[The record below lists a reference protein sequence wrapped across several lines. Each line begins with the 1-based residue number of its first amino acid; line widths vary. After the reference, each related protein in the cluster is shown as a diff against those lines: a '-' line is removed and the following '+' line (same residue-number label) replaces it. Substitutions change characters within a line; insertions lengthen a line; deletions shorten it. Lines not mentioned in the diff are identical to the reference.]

1 MVRSLSLFC
10 LLELLGCGRTTK
22 DHGSGAAPVTS
33 ASAKSPTFEA
43 QPGPYQRLPVE
54 ADPSMLRGIPAGF
67 TWCDGSSAR
76 ERGQA
81 NAGSARAL
89 TSNGTSPAGLH
100 GKAVAGR
107 PRLSAPAPGRKLSF
121 SVERSEL
128 SFDLGK
134 SAEELLTGLAA
145 VESIAETSEA
155 RARFYRDIEVLSVMF
170 PSSSLALRVRSA
182 PEGRARLELQ
192 VYLVAEPAEQVLRAF
207 DEHGARATRASCE
220 HGARGWAI
228 EAHERPGWSY
238 RRASVALEPSCEE
251 GTTDLQLYVR
261 RVMDTTVVLA
271 CRDDSLGGVIP
282 LEDTCSEVSRT
293 INVRSHP

>member
-1 MVRSLSLFC
+1 M
-10 LLELLGCGRTTK
+10 
-22 DHGSGAAPVTS
+22 TS

-54 ADPSMLRGIPAGF
+54 ADPNMLRGIPAGF

-76 ERGQA
+76 EQGQA
-81 NAGSARAL
+81 NAGAARAL
-89 TSNGTSPAGLH
+89 TSNGSSLAGLH

-107 PRLSAPAPGRKLSF
+107 PRLSAPAPGRKLAF

-134 SAEELLTGLAA
+134 RADELLTGLAA
-145 VESIAETSEA
+145 VDSIAETSDQ
-155 RARFYRDIEVLSVMF
+155 RARFYRDIEVLAVMF
-170 PSSSLALRVRSA
+170 PSSSLALRVRSVA
-182 PEGRARLELQ
+182 EGSARFDLQ
-192 VYLVAEPAEQVLRAF
+192 VYLVVEPAEQVLRAF

-228 EAHERPGWSY
+228 EAQERPGWSY
-238 RRASVALEPSCEE
+238 RRASVALQPSCED

-261 RVMDTTVVLA
+261 RVLDTTVVLA
-271 CRDDSLGGVIP
+271 CRDDSLGGVVP

-293 INVRSHP
+293 LNVRSHP

>member
-1 MVRSLSLFC
+1 MRRSLSLLC
-10 LLELLGCGRTTK
+10 LLVLFGCGRSTK
-22 DHGSGAAPVTS
+22 GDGSRAAPVTS

-43 QPGPYQRLPVE
+43 QPGPYQRLPVG
-54 ADPSMLRGIPAGF
+54 ADPDMLRGIPAGF

-76 ERGQA
+76 ERAQA

-89 TSNGTSPAGLH
+89 TSNGSSLAGLH
-100 GKAVAGR
+100 GKALAGR

-134 SAEELLTGLAA
+134 SADELLTGLAA
-145 VESIAETSEA
+145 AESIAETSDQ
-155 RARFYRDIEVLSVMF
+155 RARFYRDIEVLTVMF

-182 PEGRARLELQ
+182 PDNTARFDLQ
-192 VYLVAEPAEQVLRAF
+192 VYLVVEPSEQVLQAF

-228 EAHERPGWSY
+228 EAHERPGWAY
-238 RRASVALEPSCEE
+238 RRASVALPPSCEDA
-251 GTTDLQLYVR
+251 TSDLHLYVR
-261 RVMDTTVVLA
+261 RVLDTTVVLA
-271 CRDDSLGGVIP
+271 CRD
-282 LEDTCSEVSRT
+282 EDTCSEVSRT
-293 INVRSHP
+293 INVRSHT